1 MYSHSALLSGWSSAA
16 VNIQPAQLVMLRM
29 ASGPVASAAA
39 QSAGSLRE
47 DAVFFSGT
55 VIIKASCARVSATYK
70 TRISSLNVS
79 VRMACAS
86 AA

>member
-1 MYSHSALLSGWSSAA
+1 MKKILIIILAGVLLH
-16 VNIQPAQLVMLRM
+16 PLPTM

-55 VIIKASCARVSATYK
+55 VISKASCARVSATYK